1 MSDQD
6 PQYIPQV
13 IPQNANKNVN
23 DRVEDKETV
32 LEPSEPQFHHPK
44 FRHVLVMLFCGVI
57 ASGAVARTW
66 QIVAKQQP
74 SSPLIRSQ
82 TITQSNSNSQPLFD
96 RNGLPIL
103 NPAPPADAEVWEC
116 EVAIVGGSLG
126 GVAAAYHAMKTGAT
140 TCLIELT
147 PMLGGQVS
155 SQGVSAID
163 ESLLMRYR
171 QKFPVSWTHFKNIIA
186 SQPALPEKYSYLKP
200 GAVVAD
206 TNSCWVGNLCF
217 TPYSGELAS
226 EEFLREA
233 QRSAPNSRWT
243 TDTAFKGASFNE
255 KGDRIT
261 AIYGVKRT
269 PRNPNYLV
277 KGRLSREL
285 KDWYSWQSDDV
296 FEKRAI
302 RLQAPAGKQMI
313 VIDST
318 DTAELI
324 AWANIPHR
332 LGAEGFNSTGEVHA
346 VADNPECTQAFT
358 FPFVLK
364 IDDDGGRSLKEL
376 RKVEPGYSREEH
388 RRDYDL
394 GRFPMFEG
402 NSVFNYR
409 RIVSM
414 KRDDPFMAVPVRGDM
429 TVMNWNRGNDWGIMN
444 PPLVLT
450 DQQILDSGQHQN
462 WLGGLNTEALKD
474 GENHALLF
482 AEWLIDNYAS
492 PAMPMRMMSGLD
504 SPMPTESGLSMYPYI
519 REGRRILGRAA
530 YGQSEFLMREQDIR
544 NDMDGG
550 RDFNKTS
557 IGLTHYAID
566 MHGCR
571 YRNWEPSKS
580 PSSAPANEDKVR
592 PIILPLESLIPQRID
607 NLLIG
612 GKSMAVSHIVNGATR
627 IHIGEWASGAAAG
640 ATAAWLVLQN
650 DPSLTPQSILDRGRI
665 VEIQDHLRSQGLL
678 VNW

>member
-1 MSDQD
+1 MSKQE
-6 PQYIPQV
+6 
-13 IPQNANKNVN
+13 NKPKDSS
-23 DRVEDKETV
+23 DRIEATENLKQK
-32 LEPSEPQFHHPK
+32 PSFRPK
-44 FRHVLVMLFCGVI
+44 LRHILVMLFLGVVV
-57 ASGAVARTW
+57 SGAAARTW
-66 QIVAKQQP
+66 QI
-74 SSPLIRSQ
+74 SSKPRSIEPIAQ
-82 TITQSNSNSQPLFD
+82 DPNSPIKLFD
-96 RNGLPIL
+96 NNGYPIL
-103 NPAPPADAEVWEC
+103 NPPPPADAEVWEC
-116 EVAIVGGSLG
+116 DVTVVGGSLG
-126 GVAAAYHAMKTGAT
+126 GVAAAYHSMKTGAT

-171 QKFPVSWTHFKNIIA
+171 QKFPLSWTHFKNIIA
-186 SQPALPEKYSYLKP
+186 SQPALPDKYSYLKP
-200 GAVVAD
+200 GGVVAD

-217 TPYSGELAS
+217 TPYSGELAA
-226 EEFLREA
+226 EEFLRES
-233 QRSAPNSRWT
+233 QRSAPKSRWGT
-243 TDTAFKGASFNE
+243 QIAFKGASFNE

-261 AIYGVKRT
+261 AIHAVART
-269 PRNPNYLV
+269 PRDPNYLPQ
-277 KGRLSREL
+277 GRLSREL
-285 KDWYSWQSDDV
+285 KSWFNWNSDET
-296 FEKRAI
+296 FNKKPI

-324 AWANIPHR
+324 AWANLPHR
-332 LGAEGFNSTGEVHA
+332 LGAEGFATTGEVHA

-364 IDDDGGRSLKEL
+364 IADDEGQSLKEL
-376 RKVEPGYSREEH
+376 RKVQPGYSREEH
-388 RRDYDL
+388 RKDYDL

-414 KRDDPFMAVPVRGDM
+414 KRDDPFKAIPAKGDM
-429 TVMNWNRGNDWGIMN
+429 TVINWNRGNDWGLMN
-444 PPLVLT
+444 PPLILT
-450 DQQILDSGQHQN
+450 DKQIRDSGQQQN
-462 WLGGLNTEALKD
+462 WLGGLNTTALKD

-482 AEWLIDNYAS
+482 AEWIMDKHAS
-492 PAMPMRMMSGLD
+492 TQFPLRLMSGPD

-519 REGRRILGRAA
+519 REGRRILGRSA

-544 NDMDGG
+544 NDMEGG
-550 RDFNKTS
+550 RNFNATS

-592 PIILPLESLIPQRID
+592 PIILPFESLIPQRID
-607 NLLIG
+607 NLLMG
-612 GKSMAVSHIVNGATR
+612 GKAMAVSHIVNGATR
-627 IHIGEWASGAAAG
+627 IHVGEWSAGAAAG
-640 ATAAWLVLQN
+640 ATAAWIVLQ
-650 DPSLTPQSILDRGRI
+650 DDQSLTPQAILDRGRI
-665 VEIQDHLRSQGLL
+665 GDLQALLKAQGMLVE
-678 VNW
+678 W

>member
-1 MSDQD
+1 MSEPKKQ
-6 PQYIPQV
+6 PQHFSDRINDEGQHPPKSTHPKLRYALGLIFTGLVLSGAAARNWQISDKPKPSPDSISQS
-13 IPQNANKNVN
+13 QNA
-23 DRVEDKETV
+23 
-32 LEPSEPQFHHPK
+32 P
-44 FRHVLVMLFCGVI
+44 
-57 ASGAVARTW
+57 
-66 QIVAKQQP
+66 
-74 SSPLIRSQ
+74 
-82 TITQSNSNSQPLFD
+82 TQLFD
-96 RNGLPIL
+96 NNGYPLL
-103 NPAPPADAEVWEC
+103 NPPPPADAEVWEC
-116 EVAIVGGSLG
+116 EVAVVGGSLG
-126 GVAAAYHAMKTGAT
+126 GVAAAYHSMKTGAT

-171 QKFPVSWTHFKNIIA
+171 QEFPLSWTHFKNIIA

-226 EEFLREA
+226 EEFLRES
-233 QRSAPNSRWT
+233 QRSAPQSRWGT
-243 TDTAFKGASFNE
+243 QIAFKGASFNA

-261 AIYGVKRT
+261 SIHAVRRI
-269 PRNPNYLV
+269 PRDPNYIA

-285 KDWYSWQSDDV
+285 KSWFTWNSDEV
-296 FEKRAI
+296 FEKKAI
-302 RLQAPAGKQMI
+302 RLQAPAGKQLM
-313 VIDST
+313 VIDAT

-324 AWANIPHR
+324 AWANLPHR
-332 LGAEGFNSTGEVHA
+332 VGAEGFETTGEVHA

-364 IDDDGGRSLKEL
+364 IADDNGQSLKEL
-376 RKVEPGYSREEH
+376 SKVQPGYSREEH
-388 RRDYDL
+388 RLDYDL
-394 GRFPMFEG
+394 GRFPMFVG
-402 NSVFNYR
+402 NSMFNYR

-414 KRDDPFMAVPVRGDM
+414 KRDDPFTATPASGDM
-429 TVMNWNRGNDWGIMN
+429 TVVNWNRGNDWGIMN
-444 PPLVLT
+444 PPLILT
-450 DQQILDSGQHQN
+450 DKQIRESGQQHN
-462 WLGGLNTEALKD
+462 WMGGLDTGALKD

-482 AEWLIDNYAS
+482 AEWLIEKYAS
-492 PAMPMRMMSGLD
+492 AEFPLRLMSGFD

-530 YGQSEFLMREQDIR
+530 YGQTEFMMREQDIR
-544 NDMDGG
+544 NDMEGA
-550 RDFNKTS
+550 RDFTPTS

-580 PSSAPANEDKVR
+580 PSAAPANEDKVR
-592 PIILPLESLIPQRID
+592 PIILPFESLIPQRID

-627 IHIGEWASGAAAG
+627 IHVGEWSAGSAAGVAAAWIAMQNNPDLSPQAVLDRNRIGE
-640 ATAAWLVLQN
+640 LQE
-650 DPSLTPQSILDRGRI
+650 L
-665 VEIQDHLRSQGLL
+665 LRSQG
-678 VNW
+678 VVMNWTE

>member
-1 MSDQD
+1 MSNQENKPEDLKNPVEEIENLKQK
-6 PQYIPQV
+6 PSFRPKLRHILVVLFLGVV
-13 IPQNANKNVN
+13 I
-23 DRVEDKETV
+23 
-32 LEPSEPQFHHPK
+32 
-44 FRHVLVMLFCGVI
+44 
-57 ASGAVARTW
+57 SGAAARTW
-66 QIVAKQQP
+66 QISNKP
-74 SSPLIRSQ
+74 K
-82 TITQSNSNSQPLFD
+82 TIEPIAQDPNAPIKLFD
-96 RNGLPIL
+96 NNGYPLL
-103 NPAPPADAEVWEC
+103 NPPAPADAEVWEC

-126 GVAAAYHAMKTGAT
+126 GVAAAYHSMKTGAT

-171 QKFPVSWTHFKNIIA
+171 QKFPLSWTHFKNIIA

-226 EEFLREA
+226 EEFLRES
-233 QRSAPNSRWT
+233 QRSAPKSRWST
-243 TDTAFKGASFNE
+243 QIAFKGASFNE

-261 AIYGVKRT
+261 AIHAVART
-269 PRNPNYLV
+269 PRDPNYLPQ
-277 KGRLSREL
+277 GRLSREIT
-285 KDWYSWQSDDV
+285 SWFNWNSDET
-296 FEKRAI
+296 FNKKPI
-302 RLQAPAGKQMI
+302 RLQAPEGKQMI

-324 AWANIPHR
+324 AWANLPHR
-332 LGAEGFNSTGEVHA
+332 LGSEGFATTGEVHA

-364 IDDDGGRSLKEL
+364 IADDEGRSLKEL
-376 RKVEPGYSREEH
+376 RKVQPGYSREEH

-414 KRDDPFMAVPVRGDM
+414 KRDDPFKAIPAKGDM
-429 TVMNWNRGNDWGIMN
+429 TVINWNRGNDWGVMN
-444 PPLVLT
+444 PPLILT
-450 DQQILDSGQHQN
+450 DKQIQESGQQQN
-462 WLGGLNTEALKD
+462 WLGGLNTTALKD

-482 AEWLIDNYAS
+482 AEWIMDKYVSTQFPLRI
-492 PAMPMRMMSGLD
+492 MSGPD

-519 REGRRILGRAA
+519 REGRRILGRSA

-544 NDMDGG
+544 NDMEGG
-550 RDFNKTS
+550 RNFNATS

-566 MHGCR
+566 IHGCR
-571 YRNWEPSKS
+571 YRNWEPSKA

-592 PIILPLESLIPQRID
+592 PIILPFESLIPQRID
-607 NLLIG
+607 NLLMG
-612 GKSMAVSHIVNGATR
+612 GKAMAVSHIVNGATR
-627 IHIGEWASGAAAG
+627 IHVGEWSAGAAAG
-640 ATAAWLVLQN
+640 AAAAWIVLQD
-650 DPSLTPQSILDRGRI
+650 DPSLTPQAILDRGRI
-665 VEIQDHLRSQGLL
+665 GELQELLKAQGML
-678 VNW
+678 VQW

>member
-6 PQYIPQV
+6 Q
-13 IPQNANKNVN
+13 KNN
-23 DRVEDKETV
+23 SDSISDHGEDPKKAPT
-32 LEPSEPQFHHPK
+32 FKHK
-44 FRHVLVMLFCGVI
+44 FRHIFVMLFLGVVV
-57 ASGAVARTW
+57 SGAAARTW
-66 QIVAKQQP
+66 QITKTTKGSIEPIAQDANT
-74 SSPLIRSQ
+74 PLK
-82 TITQSNSNSQPLFD
+82 LFD
-96 RNGLPIL
+96 QNGYPIL
-103 NPAPPADAEVWEC
+103 NPPPPLDAEVWEC
-116 EVAIVGGSLG
+116 EVAVVGGSLG
-126 GVAAAYHAMKTGAT
+126 GVAAAYHSMKTGAT

-171 QKFPVSWTHFKNIIA
+171 QQFPLSWTHFKNVIA

-226 EEFLREA
+226 EEFLRES
-233 QRSAPNSRWT
+233 QRSAPKSRWET
-243 TDTAFKGASFNE
+243 QIAFKGASFNE

-261 AIYGVKRT
+261 AIHAVRRI
-269 PRNPNYLV
+269 PRDPNYIAQ
-277 KGRLSREL
+277 GRLSREL
-285 KDWYSWQSDDV
+285 KSWFNWNSDET
-296 FEKRAI
+296 FEKRPI
-302 RLQAPAGKQMI
+302 RLQAPAGKQLM

-332 LGAEGFNSTGEVHA
+332 LGSEGFNTTGEVHA

-364 IDDDGGRSLKEL
+364 IADDDGRSLKEL
-376 RKVEPGYSREEH
+376 SKVQPGYSREEH

-414 KRDDPFMAVPVRGDM
+414 KRDDPFNAIPAKGDM
-429 TVMNWNRGNDWGIMN
+429 TVINWNRGNDWGLMN
-444 PPLVLT
+444 PPLILT
-450 DQQILDSGQHQN
+450 DKQIRDSGQQQN
-462 WLGGLNTEALKD
+462 WLGGLNTTALKD

-482 AEWLIDNYAS
+482 AEWLMEKYAS
-492 PAMPMRMMSGLD
+492 KEFPLRLMSGLD

-519 REGRRILGRAA
+519 REGRRILGRSA
-530 YGQSEFLMREQDIR
+530 YGQNEFFMREQDLR
-544 NDMDGG
+544 NDMKGG
-550 RDFNKTS
+550 RNFTKTS
-557 IGLTHYAID
+557 IGITHYAID

-571 YRNWEPSKS
+571 YRNWEPSKA
-580 PSSAPANEDKVR
+580 PSSAPTNEDKVR
-592 PIILPLESLIPQRID
+592 PIILPFESLIPQRID
-607 NLLIG
+607 NLLMG
-612 GKSMAVSHIVNGATR
+612 GKAIAVSHIVNGATR
-627 IHIGEWASGAAAG
+627 IHVGEWSAGAAAG
-640 ATAAWLVLQN
+640 VTAAWIIAQN
-650 DPSLTPQSILDRGRI
+650 DPSLTPQGIISRGKLGQLQ
-665 VEIQDHLRSQGLL
+665 ELLRSQGTILE
-678 VNW
+678 W

>member
-6 PQYIPQV
+6 QQKKPENIS
-13 IPQNANKNVN
+13 
-23 DRVEDKETV
+23 DRVEETPD
-32 LEPSEPQFHHPK
+32 LQQKSSFRPK
-44 FRHVLVMLFCGVI
+44 LRYVLVMLFMGLVL
-57 ASGAVARTW
+57 SGAAARTW
-66 QIVAKQQP
+66 QMVGKQKTSIEP
-74 SSPLIRSQ
+74 ISQ
-82 TITQSNSNSQPLFD
+82 NPNDPIKLFD
-96 RNGLPIL
+96 RNGLPLL
-103 NPAPPADAEVWEC
+103 NPQPPSDAEVWEC
-116 EVAIVGGSLG
+116 DVAVVGGSLG
-126 GVAAAYHAMKTGAT
+126 GVAAAYHSMKTGAT

-171 QKFPVSWTHFKNIIA
+171 QQFPLSWTHFKNIIA
-186 SQPALPEKYSYLKP
+186 SQPALPDKYSYLKP

-233 QRSAPNSRWT
+233 QRSAPKSRWET
-243 TDTAFKGASFNE
+243 QIAFKGASFNE

-261 AIYGVKRT
+261 AIHAVKRI
-269 PRNPNYLV
+269 PLDPNYLPQ
-277 KGRLSREL
+277 GRLSREL
-285 KDWYSWQSDDV
+285 KSWFNWNSDET
-296 FEKRAI
+296 FNKKPI
-302 RLQAPAGKQMI
+302 RLQPPAGKQMI

-324 AWANIPHR
+324 AWANLPHR
-332 LGAEGFNSTGEVHA
+332 LGAEGFGTNGEVHA

-364 IDDDGGRSLKEL
+364 IADDEGRSLKEL
-376 RKVEPGYSREEH
+376 RKVQPGYSREEH
-388 RRDYDL
+388 RKDYDL

-414 KRDDPFMAVPVRGDM
+414 KRDDPFKATPAKGDM
-429 TVMNWNRGNDWGIMN
+429 TVINWNRGNDWGIMN
-444 PPLVLT
+444 PPLILT
-450 DQQILDSGQHQN
+450 DKQIRDSGQQQN
-462 WLGGLNTEALKD
+462 WLGGLNTTALKD

-482 AEWLIDNYAS
+482 AEWLMEKYAS
-492 PAMPMRMMSGLD
+492 PEFPLRMMSGPD
-504 SPMPTESGLSMYPYI
+504 SPMPTDSGLSMYPYI
-519 REGRRILGRAA
+519 REGRRIIGRAA
-530 YGQSEFLMREQDIR
+530 YGQKEFIMREQDIR
-544 NDMDGG
+544 NDMEDG
-550 RDFNKTS
+550 RDFTKTS

-580 PSSAPANEDKVR
+580 PSAAPANEDKVR
-592 PIILPLESLIPQRID
+592 PIILPFESLIPQRID
-607 NLLIG
+607 NLLMG
-612 GKSMAVSHIVNGATR
+612 GKAIAVSHIVNGATR
-627 IHIGEWASGAAAG
+627 IHVGEWSAGAAAG
-640 ATAAWLVLQN
+640 AAAAWIALQD
-650 DPSLTPQSILDRGRI
+650 DPTLTPQAILERGRI
-665 VEIQDHLRSQGLL
+665 GELQTLLKSQGTILQ
-678 VNW
+678 W

>member
-1 MSDQD
+1 MSKQE
-6 PQYIPQV
+6 
-13 IPQNANKNVN
+13 NKPKDFNN
-23 DRVEDKETV
+23 RAEETEN
-32 LEPSEPQFHHPK
+32 LKQKPSFRPK
-44 FRHVLVMLFCGVI
+44 LRHILVMLFLGIVV
-57 ASGAVARTW
+57 SGAAARTW
-66 QIVAKQQP
+66 QI
-74 SSPLIRSQ
+74 SSKPKSIEPIAQ
-82 TITQSNSNSQPLFD
+82 DPNSPIKLFD
-96 RNGLPIL
+96 NNGYPIL
-103 NPAPPADAEVWEC
+103 NPQPPADAEVWEC
-116 EVAIVGGSLG
+116 DVAIVGGSLG
-126 GVAAAYHAMKTGAT
+126 GVAAAYHSMKTGAM

-171 QKFPVSWTHFKNIIA
+171 QQFPLSWTHFKNIIA
-186 SQPALPEKYSYLKP
+186 SQPALPDKYSYLKP

-226 EEFLREA
+226 EAFLRES
-233 QRSAPNSRWT
+233 QRSAPKSRWGT
-243 TDTAFKGASFNE
+243 QIAFKGASFNE

-261 AIYGVKRT
+261 AIHAVSRI
-269 PRNPNYLV
+269 PRDPNYLPQ
-277 KGRLSREL
+277 GRLSREI
-285 KDWYSWQSDDV
+285 KSWFNWNPDETFD
-296 FEKRAI
+296 KKPI

-324 AWANIPHR
+324 AWANLPHR
-332 LGAEGFNSTGEVHA
+332 VGAEGFATTGEVHA

-364 IDDDGGRSLKEL
+364 IADDEGRSLKEL
-376 RKVEPGYSREEH
+376 RKIQPGYSREEH
-388 RRDYDL
+388 RKDYDL

-414 KRDDPFMAVPVRGDM
+414 KRDDPFKAIPAKGDM
-429 TVMNWNRGNDWGIMN
+429 TVINWNRGNDWGVMN
-444 PPLVLT
+444 PPLILT
-450 DQQILDSGQHQN
+450 DKQVRDSGQQQN
-462 WLGGLNTEALKD
+462 WLGGLNTSALKD

-482 AEWLIDNYAS
+482 AEWLMEKYVS
-492 PAMPMRMMSGLD
+492 PEFPLRLMSGAD

-519 REGRRILGRAA
+519 REGRRILGRSA
-530 YGQSEFLMREQDIR
+530 YGQSEFLMREQDLR
-544 NDMDGG
+544 NDMEGG
-550 RDFNKTS
+550 RNFNATS

-571 YRNWEPSKS
+571 YRNWEPSKA
-580 PSSAPANEDKVR
+580 PSSAPTNEDKVR
-592 PIILPLESLIPQRID
+592 PIILPFESLIPQRID

-612 GKSMAVSHIVNGATR
+612 GKAMAVSHIVNGATR
-627 IHIGEWASGAAAG
+627 IHVGEWSAGAAAG
-640 ATAAWLVLQN
+640 ATAAWIVLQD
-650 DPSLTPQSILDRGRI
+650 DPSLTPQAILDRGRI
-665 VEIQDHLRSQGLL
+665 GDLQALLKAQGMLVEW
-678 VNW
+678 VN

>member
-1 MSDQD
+1 MSEQKKQ
-6 PQYIPQV
+6 PQHFSDRIDNEGHRPPKSTHPKLRYALGLVFMGLVLSGAAARNWQIADKPKPSPEAVSQA
-13 IPQNANKNVN
+13 QNA
-23 DRVEDKETV
+23 
-32 LEPSEPQFHHPK
+32 P
-44 FRHVLVMLFCGVI
+44 
-57 ASGAVARTW
+57 
-66 QIVAKQQP
+66 
-74 SSPLIRSQ
+74 
-82 TITQSNSNSQPLFD
+82 TQLFD
-96 RNGLPIL
+96 SNGYPLL
-103 NPAPPADAEVWEC
+103 NPPPPDDAEVWEC
-116 EVAIVGGSLG
+116 EVAVVGGSLG
-126 GVAAAYHAMKTGAT
+126 GVAAAYHSMKTGAT

-171 QKFPVSWTHFKNIIA
+171 QEFPLSWTHFKNIIA

-226 EEFLREA
+226 EEFLRES
-233 QRSAPNSRWT
+233 QRSAPQSRWGT
-243 TDTAFKGASFNE
+243 QIAFKGASFNT

-261 AIYGVKRT
+261 TIHAVRRT
-269 PRNPNYLV
+269 PRDPNYIS

-285 KDWYSWQSDDV
+285 KSWFTWNPDEV
-296 FEKRAI
+296 FDKKAI
-302 RLQAPAGKQMI
+302 RLQAPAGKQLM
-313 VIDST
+313 VIDAT

-324 AWANIPHR
+324 AWANLPHR
-332 LGAEGFNSTGEVHA
+332 VGAEGFETTGEVHA

-364 IDDDGGRSLKEL
+364 IADDNGQSLKEL
-376 RKVEPGYSREEH
+376 SKVQPGYSREEH

-394 GRFPMFEG
+394 GRFPMFVG
-402 NSVFNYR
+402 NSMFNYR

-414 KRDDPFMAVPVRGDM
+414 KRDDPFTATPANGDM
-429 TVMNWNRGNDWGIMN
+429 TVVNWNRGNDWGIMN
-444 PPLVLT
+444 PPLILT
-450 DQQILDSGQHQN
+450 DKQIRESGQQHN
-462 WLGGLNTEALKD
+462 WMGGLDTSALKD

-482 AEWLIDNYAS
+482 AEWLIEKYAS
-492 PAMPMRMMSGLD
+492 AEFPLRLMSGFD
-504 SPMPTESGLSMYPYI
+504 SPMPTESGLSLYPYI

-530 YGQSEFLMREQDIR
+530 YGQTEFMMREQDIR
-544 NDMDGG
+544 NDMDGA
-550 RDFNKTS
+550 RNFTPTS

-580 PSSAPANEDKVR
+580 PSAAPANEDKVL
-592 PIILPLESLIPQRID
+592 PIILPFESLIPQRVD

-612 GKSMAVSHIVNGATR
+612 GKSMAVSHIVNAATR
-627 IHIGEWASGAAAG
+627 IHVGEWSAGSAAGVAAAWI
-640 ATAAWLVLQN
+640 ALQN
-650 DPSLTPQSILDRGRI
+650 DPDLTPQAVLDRNRI
-665 VEIQDHLRSQGLL
+665 GELQNILRSQGI
-678 VNW
+678 VMNWTE

>member
-1 MSDQD
+1 MSEQKKQ
-6 PQYIPQV
+6 PQHFS
-13 IPQNANKNVN
+13 
-23 DRVEDKETV
+23 DRVNAEDQH
-32 LEPSEPQFHHPK
+32 PQKSTHPK
-44 FRHVLVMLFCGVI
+44 LRYVLGIIFTGLVL
-57 ASGAVARTW
+57 SGAAARNW
-66 QIVAKQQP
+66 QISDKLKP
-74 SSPLIRSQ
+74 SPDSISQSQ
-82 TITQSNSNSQPLFD
+82 TAPTQLFD
-96 RNGLPIL
+96 SNGYPLL
-103 NPAPPADAEVWEC
+103 NPPPPADAEVWEC
-116 EVAIVGGSLG
+116 EVAVVGGSLG
-126 GVAAAYHAMKTGAT
+126 GVAAAYHSMKTGAT

-171 QKFPVSWTHFKNIIA
+171 QEFPLSWTHFKNIIA

-226 EEFLREA
+226 EEFLRES
-233 QRSAPNSRWT
+233 QRSAPQSRWET
-243 TDTAFKGASFNE
+243 QIAFKGASFNT

-261 AIYGVKRT
+261 AIHAVRRI
-269 PRNPNYLV
+269 PRDPNYIA

-285 KDWYSWQSDDV
+285 KSWFTWNSDEV
-296 FEKRAI
+296 FEKKAI
-302 RLQAPAGKQMI
+302 RLQAPAGKQMM
-313 VIDST
+313 VIDAT

-324 AWANIPHR
+324 AWANLPHR
-332 LGAEGFNSTGEVHA
+332 VGAEGFETTGEVHA

-364 IDDDGGRSLKEL
+364 IADDNGQSLKTL
-376 RKVEPGYSREEH
+376 SKVQPGYSREEH
-388 RRDYDL
+388 RLDYDL
-394 GRFPMFEG
+394 GRFPMFVG
-402 NSVFNYR
+402 NSMFNYR

-414 KRDDPFMAVPVRGDM
+414 KRDDPFTATPANGDM
-429 TVMNWNRGNDWGIMN
+429 TVVNWNRGNDWGIMN
-444 PPLVLT
+444 PPLILT
-450 DQQILDSGQHQN
+450 DKQIRESGQQHN
-462 WLGGLNTEALKD
+462 WMGGLDTGALKD

-482 AEWLIDNYAS
+482 AEWLIEKYAS
-492 PAMPMRMMSGLD
+492 AEFPLRLMSGFD

-530 YGQSEFLMREQDIR
+530 YGQTEFMMREQDIR
-544 NDMDGG
+544 NDMDGA
-550 RDFNKTS
+550 RDFTPTS

-580 PSSAPANEDKVR
+580 PSAAPANEDKVL
-592 PIILPLESLIPQRID
+592 PIILPFESLIPQRID

-612 GKSMAVSHIVNGATR
+612 GKSMAVSHIVNAATR
-627 IHIGEWASGAAAG
+627 IHVGEWSAGSAAGVAAAWIAMQNNPDLSPQAVLDRNRIGE
-640 ATAAWLVLQN
+640 LQE
-650 DPSLTPQSILDRGRI
+650 L
-665 VEIQDHLRSQGLL
+665 LRSQG
-678 VNW
+678 VVMTWKE

>member
-1 MSDQD
+1 MNDQD
-6 PQYIPQV
+6 FLDQPLPLS
-13 IPQNANKNVN
+13 
-23 DRVEDKETV
+23 DRENSDDQAINSMFQPK
-32 LEPSEPQFHHPK
+32 FHH
-44 FRHVLVMLFCGVI
+44 VLFLLFLATI
-57 ASGAVARTW
+57 ASGAAARTW
-66 QIVAKQQP
+66 QITNNRSVVANN
-74 SSPLIRSQ
+74 SVE
-82 TITQSNSNSQPLFD
+82 QSIKVSNTNLPLFD
-96 RNGLPIL
+96 RNGLPVL
-103 NPAPPADAEVWEC
+103 NPQPPADAEVWEC

-171 QKFPVSWTHFKNIIA
+171 QQFPLSWTYFKNIIA
-186 SQPALPEKYSYLKP
+186 SQPALPQKYSYLKP

-233 QRSAPNSRWT
+233 QKSAPKSRW
-243 TDTAFKGASFNE
+243 DTQIAFKGASFNDA
-255 KGDRIT
+255 GNRIT
-261 AIYGVKRT
+261 SIHAIKRI
-269 PRNPNYLV
+269 PRDPNYLPM
-277 KGRLSREL
+277 GRLSREL
-285 KDWYSWQSDDV
+285 KSWYNWNSDET
-296 FEKRAI
+296 FIKKPI
-302 RLQAPAGKQMI
+302 RLQAPLGKQLQ
-313 VIDST
+313 VIDAT
-318 DTAELI
+318 DTGELI
-324 AWANIPHR
+324 GWANLPHR
-332 LGAEGFNSTGEVHA
+332 VGAEGFNTTGEVHA
-346 VADNPECTQAFT
+346 VADNPDCTQAFT

-364 IDDDGGRSLKEL
+364 IADDGGRSLKEL
-376 RKVEPGYSREEH
+376 NKVEPGYSREEH

-414 KRDDPFMAVPVRGDM
+414 KRDDPFTATPVEGDM
-429 TVMNWNRGNDWGIMN
+429 TVVNWNRGNDWGIMN
-444 PPLVLT
+444 PPLILT
-450 DQQILDSGQHQN
+450 GQQINASGQHQN
-462 WLGGLNTEALKD
+462 WMGGLNTIALKD

-482 AEWLIDNYAS
+482 AEWIMEKYAS
-492 PAMPMRMMSGLD
+492 SRFPLRMMSGPD

-519 REGRRILGRAA
+519 REGRRILGRSA
-530 YGQSEFLMREQDIR
+530 YGQSAFMMHEQDIR
-544 NDMDGG
+544 NDMEGG
-550 RDFNKTS
+550 RDFRATS

-580 PSSAPANEDKVR
+580 PSAAPANEDKVL

-607 NLLIG
+607 NLLMG
-612 GKSMAVSHIVNGATR
+612 SKVMAVSHIVNAATR
-627 IHIGEWASGAAAG
+627 IHVGEWSAGSAAG
-640 ATAAWLVLQN
+640 VTAAWIALRN
-650 DPSLTPQSILDRGRI
+650 DPNLTPQSILDRNQI
-665 VEIQDHLRSQGLL
+665 DELQNVMRSQGIILD
-678 VNW
+678 W

>member
-1 MSDQD
+1 MSKQEKKPEDFS
-6 PQYIPQV
+6 
-13 IPQNANKNVN
+13 
-23 DRVEDKETV
+23 DRIEETEN
-32 LEPSEPQFHHPK
+32 LKQKPSFRPK
-44 FRHVLVMLFCGVI
+44 LRQILVMLFLGVVV
-57 ASGAVARTW
+57 SGAAARTW
-66 QIVAKQQP
+66 QISSKPRSIEPIAQDP
-74 SSPLIRSQ
+74 NSPLK
-82 TITQSNSNSQPLFD
+82 LFD
-96 RNGLPIL
+96 NNGYPIL
-103 NPAPPADAEVWEC
+103 NPPPPADAEVWEC
-116 EVAIVGGSLG
+116 EVTIVGGSLG
-126 GVAAAYHAMKTGAT
+126 GVAAAYHSMKTGAT

-171 QKFPVSWTHFKNIIA
+171 QQFPLSWTHFKNIIA
-186 SQPALPEKYSYLKP
+186 SQPALPDKYSYLKP

-217 TPYSGELAS
+217 TPYSGELAA
-226 EEFLREA
+226 EEFLRES
-233 QRSAPNSRWT
+233 QRSAPKSRWGT
-243 TDTAFKGASFNE
+243 QIAFKGASFNE

-261 AIYGVKRT
+261 AIHAVIRI
-269 PRNPNYLV
+269 PRDPNYLPQ
-277 KGRLSREL
+277 GRLSREI
-285 KDWYSWQSDDV
+285 KSWFNWNSDEAFD
-296 FEKRAI
+296 KKPL

-332 LGAEGFNSTGEVHA
+332 LGAEGFATTGEVHA

-364 IDDDGGRSLKEL
+364 IADDEGRSLKEL
-376 RKVEPGYSREEH
+376 RKVQPGYSREEH
-388 RRDYDL
+388 RKDYDL

-414 KRDDPFMAVPVRGDM
+414 KRDDPFKAIPAKGDM
-429 TVMNWNRGNDWGIMN
+429 TVINWNRGNDWGLMN
-444 PPLVLT
+444 PPLILT
-450 DQQILDSGQHQN
+450 DKQIRDSGQQQN
-462 WLGGLNTEALKD
+462 WLGGLNTTALKE

-482 AEWLIDNYAS
+482 AEWIMEKYVS
-492 PAMPMRMMSGLD
+492 PEFPLRLMSGAD

-519 REGRRILGRAA
+519 REGRRILGRSA
-530 YGQSEFLMREQDIR
+530 YGQSEFLMREQDLR
-544 NDMDGG
+544 NDMEGG
-550 RDFNKTS
+550 RNFSATS

-571 YRNWEPSKS
+571 YRNWEPSKA

-592 PIILPLESLIPQRID
+592 PIILPFESLIPQRID
-607 NLLIG
+607 NLLMG
-612 GKSMAVSHIVNGATR
+612 GKAIAVSHIVNGATR
-627 IHIGEWASGAAAG
+627 IHVGEWSAGAAAG
-640 ATAAWLVLQN
+640 AAAAWIVLQD
-650 DPSLTPQSILDRGRI
+650 DPSLTPQAILDRGRI
-665 VEIQDHLRSQGLL
+665 GDLQALLKAQGMLVE
-678 VNW
+678 W